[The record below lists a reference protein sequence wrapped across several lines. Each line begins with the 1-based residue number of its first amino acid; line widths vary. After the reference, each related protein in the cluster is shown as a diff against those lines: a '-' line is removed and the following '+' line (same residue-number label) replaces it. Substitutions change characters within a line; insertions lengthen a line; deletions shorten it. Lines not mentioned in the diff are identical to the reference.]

1 MDPASAA
8 GNTLFNSFDIS
19 IHFYQSHKKN
29 CVTQNMV
36 NITMVFVTFCAIF
49 VKYFVYISAA
59 LCNLF
64 PDFFFNSENAGT
76 VTGHS
81 STTDTETHGC
91 GPEGSESMVIL
102 DSEDENEG
110 VKGDFS
116 ISCMSC

>member
-1 MDPASAA
+1 
-8 GNTLFNSFDIS
+8 
-19 IHFYQSHKKN
+19 
-29 CVTQNMV
+29 MV

-49 VKYFVYISAA
+49 VKYFVYISAT

-81 STTDTETHGC
+81 STTDSETQGS
-91 GPEGSESMVIL
+91 GPDGNESMVIL

-110 VKGDFS
+110 VKGDLAS
-116 ISCMSC
+116 LVCHVSLHLKKGHRKTRLLIKY